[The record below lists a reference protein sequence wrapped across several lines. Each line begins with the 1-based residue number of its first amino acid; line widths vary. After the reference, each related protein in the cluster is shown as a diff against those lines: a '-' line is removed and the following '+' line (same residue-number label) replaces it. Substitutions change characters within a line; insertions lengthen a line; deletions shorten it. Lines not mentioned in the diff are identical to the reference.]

1 MKSEMPSRPI
11 LSVAL
16 AVDRQE
22 RNSKLQFG
30 QIGYD
35 FAMGWVNI
43 VSAATDGTIV
53 AQGSRPRHA
62 LAQITY

>member
-35 FAMGWVNI
+35 FAIGWVNI
-43 VSAATDGTIV
+43 VSAATDGTMV
-53 AQGSRPRHA
+53 AQG
-62 LAQITY
+62 